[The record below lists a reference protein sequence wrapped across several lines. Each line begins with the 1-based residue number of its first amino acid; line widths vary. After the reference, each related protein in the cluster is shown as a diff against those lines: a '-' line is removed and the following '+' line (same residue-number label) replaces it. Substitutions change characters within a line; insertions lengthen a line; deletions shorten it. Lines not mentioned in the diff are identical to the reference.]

1 MASIAIIDQHETLF
15 PVLPNVI
22 VFARETNSLHG
33 HVANSLKV
41 NNLKK
46 DKNQL

>member
-22 VFARETNSLHG
+22 VFARETNSPTATWSRG
-33 HVANSLKV
+33 
-41 NNLKK
+41 
-46 DKNQL
+46 QFFEGQ